1 MLETYS
7 SQEPVYYDNQSQN
20 FDLWYF
26 IGVIKR
32 RFLYFAIPFLV
43 IGFSGAA
50 IIKTL
55 PRIYLAE
62 GEILVESP
70 EISPDLVRP
79 TITALADER
88 FAIFRQR
95 LMTAGNLL
103 AVIDKFNL
111 FPRQRASLSQSQL
124 LDLMRLRVKI
134 KPITLDASSNRNGS
148 TFAFAVGFEHERPDV
163 ALKVANEFVTQI
175 LSEDASR
182 RTNTA
187 SEATK
192 FFEQEVKRLQGLHDD
207 VVGRIEAIKQRPPD
221 QDQAALDEMKTQMKN
236 LATLE
241 AELVEKSSVY
251 SNEHPVVKNL
261 QKKITALKRSIAA
274 APQAAAASS
283 QEGKTDVAVQVLDQ
297 QQKNL
302 EKRLEEAN
310 SKLTI
315 ARAGENMERNQ
326 QAERLRIIA
335 YPELP
340 NKPVKSIKMILLALV
355 VGAAG
360 AIGAGAI
367 LLAEIL
373 DGTIRRCS
381 DLSKV
386 VDQHLIVIVPYLSLA
401 SEDRRRR
408 LNFILL
414 CTGIIA
420 AAAAAI
426 VGVMNV
432 DHLVDSD
439 ALQLTTQIL
448 ISPSH

>member
-1 MLETYS
+1 MPYRS
-7 SQEPVYYDNQSQN
+7 S
-20 FDLWYF
+20 
-26 IGVIKR
+26 
-32 RFLYFAIPFLV
+32 
-43 IGFSGAA
+43 
-50 IIKTL
+50 T
-55 PRIYLAE
+55 
-62 GEILVESP
+62 
-70 EISPDLVRP
+70 
-79 TITALADER
+79 TA
-88 FAIFRQR
+88 
-95 LMTAGNLL
+95 
-103 AVIDKFNL
+103 
-111 FPRQRASLSQSQL
+111 
-124 LDLMRLRVKI
+124 
-134 KPITLDASSNRNGS
+134 
-148 TFAFAVGFEHERPDV
+148 
-163 ALKVANEFVTQI
+163 
-175 LSEDASR
+175 
-182 RTNTA
+182 
-187 SEATK
+187 
-192 FFEQEVKRLQGLHDD
+192 
-207 VVGRIEAIKQRPPD
+207 
-221 QDQAALDEMKTQMKN
+221 
-236 LATLE
+236 
-241 AELVEKSSVY
+241 
-251 SNEHPVVKNL
+251 
-261 QKKITALKRSIAA
+261 
-274 APQAAAASS
+274 
-283 QEGKTDVAVQVLDQ
+283 
-297 QQKNL
+297 KNL